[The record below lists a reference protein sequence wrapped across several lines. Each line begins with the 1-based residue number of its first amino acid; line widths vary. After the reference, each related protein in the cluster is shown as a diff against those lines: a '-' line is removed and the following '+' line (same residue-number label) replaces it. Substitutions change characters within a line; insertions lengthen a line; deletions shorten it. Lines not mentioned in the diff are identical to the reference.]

1 MRRAHLSLAAVLLLA
16 SACATPVG
24 VTHVD
29 TQSMYRS
36 LTASVLS
43 SDHPSQY
50 SEQLLTRLGLV
61 DASTRTRSLFWRR
74 SVDPGRD

>member
-1 MRRAHLSLAAVLLLA
+1 MKNHIREMLWRSSLLVAVLLLA

-24 VTHVD
+24 VTRVS

-43 SDHPSQY
+43 GDRPSEY
-50 SEQLLTRLGLV
+50 SEQLLTRLGL
-61 DASTRTRSLFWRR
+61 RER
-74 SVDPGRD
+74 